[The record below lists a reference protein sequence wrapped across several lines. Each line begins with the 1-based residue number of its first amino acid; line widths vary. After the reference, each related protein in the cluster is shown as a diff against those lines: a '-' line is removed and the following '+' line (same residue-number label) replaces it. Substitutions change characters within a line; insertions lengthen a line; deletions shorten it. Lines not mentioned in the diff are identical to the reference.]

1 MSIHHML
8 PPSPPSSEG
17 QASQP
22 PQTPTTATQATQ
34 PQPAKR
40 SSRRA
45 NTAERRA
52 THNAVERARRETLNG
67 RFLDL
72 AAMLP
77 NLAAVRRPSKSAIV
91 NSSIALI
98 HAQRRQRAI
107 AARELRLIKAE
118 NDAIRQELNE
128 WRARAS
134 LPRVEEPPRSTELIA
149 LLNLEDD
156 PDMAEDEQRRAYE
169 MCDAA
174 YEDGEDFPEDNDDGY
189 GPEVPQYTMYTQQAP
204 PAVPAV
210 PQPQRLAH
218 LAAQQQ
224 AVFAQQQAA
233 IARANQ
239 LQMAANN
246 AIHHP
251 VPQQA
256 TAAVQIP
263 QSFDASLF
271 ADLGDNAY
279 GQMFSP
285 TAPQPTQ
292 SQWGQANN
300 ALITPP
306 GSCHAPK
313 SSSFATTANHG
324 FLTSYNQGVNLNLFN
339 ATSFMAGNL
348 SGGEDDTNS
357 IGSSH
362 GHESGH
368 FASGSPASIG
378 SSPVDHQFAYSTGA
392 TTFVQHQHQQQR
404 RPSINIPGQAFSSS
418 KQASPYHQGAPFAGM
433 GLVM

>member
-1 MSIHHML
+1 
-8 PPSPPSSEG
+8 
-17 QASQP
+17 
-22 PQTPTTATQATQ
+22 
-34 PQPAKR
+34 
-40 SSRRA
+40 
-45 NTAERRA
+45 
-52 THNAVERARRETLNG
+52 
-67 RFLDL
+67 
-72 AAMLP
+72 MLP

-107 AARELRLIKAE
+107 AARELRLIKTE
-118 NDAIRQELNE
+118 NDALRQELNE

-156 PDMAEDEQRRAYE
+156 PDMGEDEQRRAYE
-169 MCDAA
+169 MCDAS
-174 YEDGEDFPEDNDDGY
+174 YEDGEDLPEDNDDGY
-189 GPEVPQYTMYTQQAP
+189 GPELHQYAMYAQQAAAAAP
-204 PAVPAV
+204 VA

-246 AIHHP
+246 AIHRP
-251 VPQQA
+251 VPQQPPSA
-256 TAAVQIP
+256 QVP

-285 TAPQPTQ
+285 TAPQATQ
-292 SQWGQANN
+292 SQWSQANN
-300 ALITPP
+300 ALL
-306 GSCHAPK
+306 APK
-313 SSSFATTANHG
+313 PSFAATANHG

-339 ATSFMAGNL
+339 ATSFMAGNV
-348 SGGEDDTNS
+348 SGSEDETNS

-362 GHESGH
+362 GHESAH

-378 SSPVDHQFAYSTGA
+378 SSPVDHQFTYNTGA
-392 TTFVQHQHQQQR
+392 TTFVQQHQQQR
-404 RPSINIPGQAFSSS
+404 RPSINIPGHAYSSS
-418 KQASPYHQGAPFAGM
+418 KQASPYHQGATGAPFAGM

>member
-1 MSIHHML
+1 
-8 PPSPPSSEG
+8 
-17 QASQP
+17 
-22 PQTPTTATQATQ
+22 
-34 PQPAKR
+34 
-40 SSRRA
+40 
-45 NTAERRA
+45 
-52 THNAVERARRETLNG
+52 
-67 RFLDL
+67 
-72 AAMLP
+72 MLP

-98 HAQRRQRAI
+98 HAQRRQRVV

-118 NDAIRQELNE
+118 NDALRQELNE

-149 LLNLEDD
+149 LLNLEED
-156 PDMAEDEQRRAYE
+156 PDMAADEQRRAFE
-169 MCDAA
+169 MRDAA
-174 YEDGEDFPEDNDDGY
+174 YEDGEDLPEDNDDGY
-189 GPEVPQYTMYTQQAP
+189 GPEMHQYALYAQQAP
-204 PAVPAV
+204 PAAPVV

-246 AIHHP
+246 AIHRP

-256 TAAVQIP
+256 APSVQVP

-285 TAPQPTQ
+285 TGPQATQ

-300 ALITPP
+300 ALLTPP

-313 SSSFATTANHG
+313 PSSFAATANQG

-348 SGGEDDTNS
+348 SSSEDETNS

-362 GHESGH
+362 GHESAH

-378 SSPVDHQFAYSTGA
+378 SSPVDHQFAYNAGA
-392 TTFVQHQHQQQR
+392 TTFVQHQHQQQHQQR

-418 KQASPYHQGAPFAGM
+418 KQASPYHQGATGAPFAGM

>member
-1 MSIHHML
+1 MSIHHTL
-8 PPSPPSSEG
+8 PPSPPSSDG
-17 QASQP
+17 HASQP
-22 PQTPTTATQATQ
+22 PMTPTTAAQASQ
-34 PQPAKR
+34 SGPAKR

-52 THNAVERARRETLNG
+52 THNAVERARRETLNS

-98 HAQRRQRAI
+98 HAHRRQRAI
-107 AARELRLIKAE
+107 AARELRLIKSE
-118 NDAIRQELNE
+118 NDALRQELNE

-149 LLNLEDD
+149 LLNLEED
-156 PDMAEDEQRRAYE
+156 PDMAEDEQRRAFE
-169 MCDAA
+169 MRDAA
-174 YEDGEDFPEDNDDGY
+174 YEDGDDLPEDNDDGY
-189 GPEVPQYTMYTQQAP
+189 GPDVHQYGMYAQQAP
-204 PAVPAV
+204 PAV

-224 AVFAQQQAA
+224 AVLAQQQAA

-246 AIHHP
+246 VIHRP

-256 TAAVQIP
+256 TPQVP
-263 QSFDASLF
+263 QSFDAALF

-285 TAPQPTQ
+285 TAAQATQ
-292 SQWGQANN
+292 SQWGQASN
-300 ALITPP
+300 AL
-306 GSCHAPK
+306 HNPK
-313 SSSFATTANHG
+313 PSSFTTTANQG
-324 FLTSYNQGVNLNLFN
+324 FLTSYNQGINLNLFN
-339 ATSFMAGNL
+339 TTSFMAGSL
-348 SGGEDDTNS
+348 SGSEDETNS
-357 IGSSH
+357 IGSSQ
-362 GHESGH
+362 GHESAH

-378 SSPVDHQFAYSTGA
+378 SSPVDHQFAYNAGA
-392 TTFVQHQHQQQR
+392 TTFVQHQHQHQHQR

-418 KQASPYHQGAPFAGM
+418 KQASPYHQAVTGAPFAGM

>member
-1 MSIHHML
+1 
-8 PPSPPSSEG
+8 
-17 QASQP
+17 
-22 PQTPTTATQATQ
+22 
-34 PQPAKR
+34 
-40 SSRRA
+40 
-45 NTAERRA
+45 
-52 THNAVERARRETLNG
+52 
-67 RFLDL
+67 
-72 AAMLP
+72 MLP

-118 NDAIRQELNE
+118 NDALRQELNE

-149 LLNLEDD
+149 LLNLEED
-156 PDMAEDEQRRAYE
+156 PDMDQDEQRRAYE
-169 MCDAA
+169 MRDAA
-174 YEDGEDFPEDNDDGY
+174 YEDGDDLLEDNDDGY
-189 GPEVPQYTMYTQQAP
+189 GLDMQQYSMYAQQAP
-204 PAVPAV
+204 PAPAPVPAPVV

-224 AVFAQQQAA
+224 VVFAQQQAA

-239 LQMAANN
+239 LQMAAHS
-246 AIHHP
+246 AVHRP

-256 TAAVQIP
+256 GQVPQ

-285 TAPQPTQ
+285 TAPQATP
-292 SQWGQANN
+292 SQWGQGNN
-300 ALITPP
+300 TLITPS
-306 GSCHAPK
+306 GTCHAPK
-313 SSSFATTANHG
+313 PSFATTANQG
-324 FLTSYNQGVNLNLFN
+324 FLTYNNQGVNLNLFN
-339 ATSFMAGNL
+339 TNSFMTGNV
-348 SGGEDDTNS
+348 SGSEDETNS

-362 GHESGH
+362 GHESAH

-378 SSPVDHQFAYSTGA
+378 SSPVDHQFAYNAGA
-392 TTFVQHQHQQQR
+392 STFVQHQHHQQR

-418 KQASPYHQGAPFAGM
+418 KQASPYHQGAPGAPYAGM